1 MKTAQPVYCSQN
13 WVVAWLWNQLESD
26 RAIDIEIQSQEDE
39 GNLLM
44 EKQHVG
50 QVIPLEFLSVGE
62 RGRIY
67 NLDGDRGLVDR
78 LAEMGIRQGVEIH
91 MVSPGSPCIVAFD
104 NHRFS
109 FRCDEAASVLV
120 EVIDR

>member
-1 MKTAQPVYCSQN
+1 MQ
-13 WVVAWLWNQLESD
+13 
-26 RAIDIEIQSQEDE
+26 
-39 GNLLM
+39 
-44 EKQHVG
+44 KQRVG

-91 MVSPGSPCIVAFD
+91 IVQTGSPCIVAFD

-109 FRCDEAASVLV
+109 FRGDEAASILV
-120 EVIDR
+120 EVFEQ